1 MKQKYVAQLKVEDKI
16 TDFYMVKAT
25 GVKQDTN
32 GRSYLDIM
40 LMDNSGEITA
50 KKWDL
55 PDEEAA
61 SLSELKEGDLVK
73 VKGQITD
80 WKNQKQIRIEKIRK
94 AAESDGLEIS
104 DFVKSAPE
112 DPQEMYDFIH
122 KTVEGF
128 EDAHLRTLA
137 LRFLDSEKERL
148 LYYPAASKNH
158 HAEMGGLLYHI
169 KRMLMAGMRAC
180 EVYTC
185 LNRDLLL
192 YGVVVH
198 DMEKLNEIE
207 SDKNGV
213 SPGYSFE
220 GQLLGHIVQGV
231 REIER
236 MTKEIEGFPRE
247 KAIMVEH
254 MICHITTS
262 RNTAALKS
270 RFSLKL
276 KCFTIS
282 TLSMPVCSISRKLCQ
297 RQSREIFQTE
307 YSRLITGVSI
317 SIRRTFKT

>member
-192 YGVVVH
+192 CGVVVH

-254 MICHITTS
+254 MILSHHYEPEYGSPKKPLFPEAEMLHYLDIVDA
-262 RNTAALKS
+262 RMFDFEEALSKTEPGD
-270 RFSLKL
+270 FSDRV
-276 KCFTIS
+276 FT
-282 TLSMPVCSISRKLCQ
+282 LDN
-297 RQSREIFQTE
+297 
-307 YSRLITGVSI
+307 
-317 SIRRTFKT
+317 RRIYKHSEDF

>member
-122 KTVEGF
+122 KTVEEF

-192 YGVVVH
+192 CGVVVH

-254 MICHITTS
+254 MILSHHYEPEYGSPKKPLFPEAEMLHYLDIVDA
-262 RNTAALKS
+262 RMFDFEEALSKTEPGD
-270 RFSLKL
+270 FSDRV
-276 KCFTIS
+276 FT
-282 TLSMPVCSISRKLCQ
+282 LDN
-297 RQSREIFQTE
+297 
-307 YSRLITGVSI
+307 
-317 SIRRTFKT
+317 RRIYKHSEDF

>member
-122 KTVEGF
+122 KTVEEF

-192 YGVVVH
+192 CGVVVH

-231 REIER
+231 REI
-236 MTKEIEGFPRE
+236 
-247 KAIMVEH
+247 
-254 MICHITTS
+254 
-262 RNTAALKS
+262 
-270 RFSLKL
+270 
-276 KCFTIS
+276 
-282 TLSMPVCSISRKLCQ
+282 
-297 RQSREIFQTE
+297 
-307 YSRLITGVSI
+307 
-317 SIRRTFKT
+317 